1 MSEGRTREDVASD
14 VNPPPTYVSGCEYI
28 EKRDLRADA
37 VDNVSSAL
45 SLRVAVPRIALCLQL
60 GSFWLWNR
68 VKESAR
74 TRPENFR
81 ADVVQRIGI
90 EVGGSRFLLVHR
102 AEAETFGVTRALA
115 SPKGHN
121 RYEQE
126 SKEEGFFHLRD
137 SLCESTVVR
146 TERYCQVATVSI
158 WLAWLLDGFMAA

>member
-14 VNPPPTYVSGCEYI
+14 VSPSLTYVSGCDYI
-28 EKRDLRADA
+28 EKRNLRADA
-37 VDNVSSAL
+37 VYNVSFAL

-60 GSFWLWNR
+60 GALWFWSW
-68 VKESAR
+68 VEESAR
-74 TRPENFR
+74 PPSENFR